1 MGTSKGGKSTRAVGA
16 AWPAENGTDLGE
28 ALPSYWPERLTEAV
42 VAEARG
48 QPHAPPETA
57 IAPLWERW
65 FERALEHGVD
75 EALAGLGRAL
85 MREASDARWS
95 DERAADG
102 GLLDEGE
109 GMLELALNHPDHA
122 ELRWHTLLDDER

>member
-1 MGTSKGGKSTRAVGA
+1 MGTSQGGKSTRAAGA
-16 AWPAENGTDLGE
+16 AWLAERGTDLGE
-28 ALPSYWPERLTEAV
+28 ALPSYWPEQLTEAV

-48 QPHAPPETA
+48 EPHAPPETA
-57 IAPLWERW
+57 NAPPWERW
-65 FERALEHGVD
+65 FERALDHGVD

-85 MREASDARWS
+85 IREACDARWS